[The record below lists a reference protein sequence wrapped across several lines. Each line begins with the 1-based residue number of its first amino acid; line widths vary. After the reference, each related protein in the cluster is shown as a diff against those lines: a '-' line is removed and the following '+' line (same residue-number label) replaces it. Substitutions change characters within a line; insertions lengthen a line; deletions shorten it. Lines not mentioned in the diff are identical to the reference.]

1 MTIVGAYLLGW
12 SPLIV
17 WAVLA
22 LLLTTASW
30 VPGRP
35 P

>member
-1 MTIVGAYLLGW
+1 MTLVGYYLLGW

-22 LLLTTASW
+22 GILYRL
-30 VPGRP
+30 R
-35 P
+35 